1 MRYRISGL
9 PVLLM
14 QLLLTI
20 SVVSLNGVNAADERM
35 TVTGWPVPPSDAE
48 CWRKMPT
55 TVDGKTPALPSWIRM
70 VAKEMPKTAAA
81 FLELDLAQRT
91 AGPVEPKLR
100 AAIRWAAAK
109 ANGCQYTMSIAAADA
124 LRAGV
129 SQEQW
134 TSLTDGDRSLWSDRE
149 KAAIQ
154 FATDMT
160 LDSDG
165 VTDKQFADLVVMF
178 DERTVAA
185 MVLHM
190 AYANLQDRLIL
201 CLGVELEE
209 GKPLAPLEVHFSADS
224 LVQKTLAPPP
234 NPPREIGNPDATPT
248 DIIQEKDSFTWL
260 PYEALQT
267 RLLSQKT
274 RKTRLRV
281 PDWQE
286 FADKL
291 PKGLMPAASDI
302 VWYKVAFGYAQE
314 LAIPYEIY
322 MRTAGSE
329 IAVNWDRPF
338 GNCLF
343 WMVTD
348 AIKCPYC
355 MGHCEMNWEV
365 AGFDRQ
371 KIADISQKLAGND
384 WSSFSAAE
392 QKALDFARK
401 LTRTP
406 SLISKSDIDSLRQG
420 FGDQRAFFIMVNTSR
435 YNYMT
440 RISNGFQLTLETGN
454 PFYQYY
460 NMPVPQ
466 TPDVANS
473 PRPTP
478 IRRDDMKKL
487 LESMKNRRERVML
500 PPVTEEE
507 KSQTDPRATSYESRL
522 SKFFLPSTSGARGY
536 LNFSGSPARTNRPT
550 DNRPVQ
556 EPDPNL
562 TLDYGFKT
570 RLFWIASRVNNCQ
583 YCLGHQESKLLA
595 VGMTDDQIANLDLD
609 WSKFPENEQ
618 AAFAL
623 ARRLTLEPQLLS
635 DVDIDVCRKYYSDV
649 QILEMVLSVA
659 GNNAINRWKE
669 GVGVPQ
675 SRTGGSFGGS
685 NTEEHS
691 YLTDTNPLLAS
702 KPSSILEGKWN
713 DESPKLVPTERRIAK
728 FSHLLSIEKGLSMV
742 SSRASRLPMKS
753 DQETKAAFSDLD
765 LADDVPNWI
774 RVLANFPIAG
784 KRQVIAFQSA
794 EKDLDLSALTRAR
807 LAWLIARQN
816 GALYSLAEADARL
829 RTLGQSREQIN
840 ELDRFEESTNEEL
853 FTARDKALLTV
864 ARNLAASPVVL
875 TDSEAQRAIDLAG
888 PREFVQTVHYTAMR
902 SLFDRFTEACGLPAD

>member
-1 MRYRISGL
+1 
-9 PVLLM
+9 
-14 QLLLTI
+14 
-20 SVVSLNGVNAADERM
+20 
-35 TVTGWPVPPSDAE
+35 
-48 CWRKMPT
+48 MPA

-70 VAKEMPKTAAA
+70 VAREMPKTAAA

-109 ANGCQYTMSIAAADA
+109 ANRCQYTMSIAAADA
-124 LRAGV
+124 LRVGV
-129 SQEQW
+129 SQAQW

-149 KAAIQ
+149 KSAIQ
-154 FATDMT
+154 FATGMT

-209 GKPLAPLEVHFSADS
+209 GEPLAPLDVHFSPDS

-234 NPPREIGNPDATPT
+234 NPPKEIGNPDTTPT
-248 DIIQEKDSFTWL
+248 DIIQDKDSFTWL

-267 RLLSQKT
+267 RLLIQKT

-291 PKGLMPAASDI
+291 PKGLMTTASDI
-302 VWYKVAFGYAQE
+302 VWYKVAFGYAQD
-314 LAIPYEIY
+314 LAVPYELY

-329 IAVNWDRPF
+329 ISVNWDRPF

-406 SLISKSDIDSLRQG
+406 SLISKSDIESLRQG

-460 NMPVPQ
+460 DMSVPKS
-466 TPDVANS
+466 PEIAS
-473 PRPTP
+473 APRPTP
-478 IRRDDMKKL
+478 VGREDMKKL
-487 LESMKNRRERVML
+487 LEEMKNRRERVVL

-522 SKFFLPSTSGARGY
+522 SKFFLPSASGAKGY
-536 LNFSGSPARTNRPT
+536 LNFSGSPARTTRPT

-556 EPDPNL
+556 EPDPTL

-635 DVDIDVCRKYYSDV
+635 DADIDSCRKYYSDT

-675 SRTGGSFGGS
+675 SRTGGSFGAS

-691 YLTDTNPLLAS
+691 YLTETNPFLAS
-702 KPSSILEGKWN
+702 KPSSILDGNWIT
-713 DESPKLVPTERRIAK
+713 ESPKLVPTEFNLSK
-728 FSHLLSIEKGLSMV
+728 VNHLPSLEKGLELV
-742 SSRASRLPMKS
+742 RSRAPRLPVKS
-753 DQETKAAFSDLD
+753 NEETRAVFSDLNLPD
-765 LADDVPNWI
+765 ITPNWI

-784 KRQVIAFQSA
+784 KRQLLAFQVA
-794 EKDLDLSALTRAR
+794 EKELDLSPLTRAR
-807 LAWLIARQN
+807 LAWVIARQN
-816 GALYSLAEADARL
+816 GAWYSLTEADARL
-829 RTLGQSREQIN
+829 QALQQSREQIDK
-840 ELDRFEESTNEEL
+840 LDRFENSNDDMIL
-853 FTARDKALLTV
+853 TARDKALLVV
-864 ARNLAASPVVL
+864 AKNLAASPVVL
-875 TDSEAQRAIDLAG
+875 TDTQAQHAIDLAG

-902 SLFDRFTEACGLPAD
+902 SLFDRFTEACGLPTD